1 MDSREVQAQAIL
13 LRRFDYGDRDRILW
27 LLTEDRGRLSAFAAG
42 ARSSRKRYAG
52 MLEPFAVMD
61 ARLRPPQR
69 GDLWRLGE
77 VQLLEPHVRL
87 RGSLEAIACAGAACE
102 LTAGLSHEGEPAP
115 QLFTQLRDY
124 LRALEQDGA
133 SAAGLSRHQLL
144 ALEASGVQP
153 QISECVRCGDEGP
166 GDGNHFDPAEGGR
179 LCPRCTPR
187 FRSAVGASRLSLL
200 ELAAL
205 QMGTGTGLG
214 GEAHAL
220 LWTFVDHHLGRRLRS
235 FPMLEELGLA

>member
-1 MDSREVQAQAIL
+1 MDCREVQAQAIL

-42 ARSSRKRYAG
+42 ARNSRKRYAG

-87 RGSLEAIACAGAACE
+87 RGSLEAITCAGAACE
-102 LTAGLSHEGEPAP
+102 LSAGLSHEGEPAP
-115 QLFTQLRDY
+115 ELFARLRDY
-124 LRALEQDGA
+124 LRLLERDGA
-133 SAAGLSRHQLL
+133 TATGLSRHQLL

-153 QISECVRCGDEGP
+153 QVAECVRCGDEGP
-166 GDGNHFDPAEGGR
+166 GEGNSFDPAEGGR
-179 LCPRCTPR
+179 LCARCTPR
-187 FRSAVGASRLSLL
+187 FRSALRASRGAMT

-205 QMGTGTGLG
+205 QEGTGSDLG

-220 LWTFVDHHLGRRLRS
+220 LWHFVDHHLGRPLRS

>member
-27 LLTEDRGRLSAFAAG
+27 LLTEERGRISAFAAG

-52 MLEPFAVMD
+52 LLEPFALMD

-77 VQLLEPHVRL
+77 VQLLEPHSRL

-102 LTAGLSHEGEPAP
+102 LSAGLSHEGEPVP
-115 QLFTQLRDY
+115 QLFARLCEY
-124 LRALEQDGA
+124 LRLLDRDGA
-133 SAAGLSRHQLL
+133 TAAGLSRHQLL
-144 ALEASGVQP
+144 ALDASGVRP
-153 QISECVRCGDEGP
+153 QVAECVRCGDEGQSD
-166 GDGNHFDPAEGGR
+166 GDHFDPAEGGR
-179 LCPRCTPR
+179 LCPRCVPR
-187 FRSAVGASRLSLL
+187 FRSAVGASGGALA

-205 QMGTGTGLG
+205 QCGDGMTLG
-214 GEAHAL
+214 AEAHAL
-220 LWTFVDHHLGRRLRS
+220 LWHFVEHHLGHRLRS

>member
-1 MDSREVQAQAIL
+1 MDTREVQSQAIL

-27 LLTEDRGRLSAFAAG
+27 LLTEERGRLSAFAAG
-42 ARSSRKRYAG
+42 ARSSRRRYAG
-52 MLEPFAVMD
+52 LLEPFAVME
-61 ARLRPPQR
+61 ARLSPPKR

-77 VQLLEPHVRL
+77 VQLLEPLVRL

-102 LTAGLSHEGEPAP
+102 LSAGLSHEGEPAP
-115 QLFTQLRDY
+115 ELFGRLRDY
-124 LRALEQDGA
+124 LRLLDQDGA
-133 SAAGLSRHQLL
+133 TAAGLSRHQLL

-153 QISECVRCGDEGP
+153 QIAECVRCGDEGP
-166 GDGNHFDPAEGGR
+166 GEGNHFDPAEGGR

-187 FRSAVGASRLSLL
+187 FRSAVGASGPALVEL
-200 ELAAL
+200 EAL
-205 QMGTGTGLG
+205 QAGTGTLLG

-220 LWTFVDHHLGRRLRS
+220 LWHFVEHHLGRRLRS